1 MTTHHLT
8 LWGCLFVIAS
18 SYLQAANRT
27 GSGFAKSENFTVLT
41 PKPEHAREANEYA
54 TEVLENA
61 ERLRSEIAR
70 HWLGRELPPRE
81 GRTIVT
87 ISFEADRDA
96 GLTWAMDNPNRN
108 YHSLYLATSPEL
120 ALGTTLTHE
129 MVHVVLATRFP
140 HPNRLPAWLEEG
152 IASHYDDPER
162 KRQREEQIH
171 AFTRRGQWPR
181 IVEVLTAENIPASDM
196 EAYTV
201 AASLTALLLS
211 RDGDPQTLFAFGQ
224 YGKKHGWD
232 AALRKYYDIHT
243 VDQLQTIWQYALSNA
258 PRKDATARWELEDV
272 VGGRETRG

>member
-1 MTTHHLT
+1 MKTYRLAA
-8 LWGCLFVIAS
+8 WGCLLVAS

-41 PKPEHAREANEYA
+41 PKQGNAQEANEYA
-54 TEVLENA
+54 AEVLENA
-61 ERLRSEIAR
+61 ERLRDKIAR
-70 HWLGRELPPRE
+70 HWLGQELPPRQ
-81 GRTIVT
+81 GRTVVT
-87 ISFEADRDA
+87 VSFEPERDA

-108 YHSLYLATSPEL
+108 YHALYLATSPEL
-120 ALGTTLTHE
+120 ALGSTLTHE

-152 IASHYDDPER
+152 IASHYDDGER
-162 KRQREEQIH
+162 KQQRREQLD
-171 AFTRRGQWPR
+171 AFTRTRQWPR
-181 IVEVLTAENIPASDM
+181 IGRVLTAENISASDT

-232 AALRKYYDIHT
+232 AALNKYYRIRT
-243 VDQLQTIWQYALSNA
+243 VDQLQTIWQYALSSVPGGN
-258 PRKDATARWELEDV
+258 REARWGDV
-272 VGGRETRG
+272 HVGAARGGA